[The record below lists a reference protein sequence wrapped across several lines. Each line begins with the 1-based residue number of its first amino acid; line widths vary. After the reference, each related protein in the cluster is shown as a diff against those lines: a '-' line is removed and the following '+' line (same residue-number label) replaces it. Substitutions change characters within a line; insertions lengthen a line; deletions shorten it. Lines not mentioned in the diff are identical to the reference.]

1 MGREQKDSPKQVQR
15 MLNVTRL
22 IPELLKKLDEG
33 EIWGTV
39 FVQKGLV
46 SIDSHCAHSCN

>member
-1 MGREQKDSPKQVQR
+1 

-39 FVQKGLV
+39 FVQKGLK
-46 SIDSHCAHSCN
+46 SSRMSQFRDS